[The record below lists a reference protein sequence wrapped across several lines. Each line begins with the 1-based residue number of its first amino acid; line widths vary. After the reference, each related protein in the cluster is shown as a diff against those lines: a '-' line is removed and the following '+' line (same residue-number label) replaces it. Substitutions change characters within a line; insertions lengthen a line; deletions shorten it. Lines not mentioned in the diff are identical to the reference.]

1 MHVKINVKSTLKCGW
16 RHFKVS
22 SETICS
28 WQQKA
33 KLRSATQSS
42 RKGKQWRGPRLHH
55 VPNAKHK
62 TQNGKTMQNLSWSKA
77 IHSPNEFRDV
87 QWSYHWTAALS
98 SRVKQRAT
106 KMILIEP
113 RPRTNCHTLTLVV
126 WAGEA
131 SNHRRC
137 QSFGTKE
144 NPNGLTRSKVLLH
157 VGSGL
162 RKWKLRWCLTLHQN

>member
-62 TQNGKTMQNLSWSKA
+62 TKMAKLCKIFLEAKPSIHQMSSGMFLLELPLDRSTIIKGETKSDKDDSDRAVPPNQLPHPDFGSLSW
-77 IHSPNEFRDV
+77 
-87 QWSYHWTAALS
+87 
-98 SRVKQRAT
+98 
-106 KMILIEP
+106 
-113 RPRTNCHTLTLVV
+113 
-126 WAGEA
+126 
-131 SNHRRC
+131 
-137 QSFGTKE
+137 
-144 NPNGLTRSKVLLH
+144 RSLKSQKVP
-157 VGSGL
+157 VIRNKG
-162 RKWKLRWCLTLHQN
+162 KP